1 MGIRT
6 VAVVALAG
14 WVGWLL
20 FHGVVRRKVPWVGIA
35 VISVPLVLLF
45 WTERQWISAE
55 REFSAVARSIAPGS
69 AGVHCQRMGE
79 AFVYAS
85 GDLGRV
91 QFDENGRPD
100 GPAMITY
107 ETCQRLTEYAHE
119 STFDRMSPS
128 LDLVIAVHVL
138 SHESWHLT
146 GDGSEADTEC
156 RAMQS
161 DAAVAERLGA
171 TPQQARGL
179 AETYAA
185 AVYPEMSSDYRT
197 SDCVKGGRLD
207 LTPDDGRWP

>member
-1 MGIRT
+1 VGIRT
-6 VAVVALAG
+6 VVVVALAG
-14 WVGWLL
+14 WLGWLL
-20 FHGVVRRKVPWVGIA
+20 FRGVVRRKVPWVGIA
-35 VISVPLVLLF
+35 LIAVPLVVLF

-55 REFSAVARSIAPGS
+55 REFTAVAHSIAPGS

-79 AFVYAS
+79 AFVYV
-85 GDLGRV
+85 GGELGRV
-91 QFDENGRPD
+91 EWGDDGGPA

-107 ETCQRLTEYAHE
+107 ETCQRLTDYARA

-128 LDLVIAVHVL
+128 LDTVIAVHVL

-146 GDGSEADTEC
+146 GDHSESDTEC

-171 TPQQARGL
+171 TPQQARAL

-185 AVYPEMSSDYRT
+185 AVYPEMSDAYRDR
-197 SDCVKGGRLD
+197 DCVDGGSLD
-207 LTPDDGRWP
+207 LTPGDGLWP

>member
-1 MGIRT
+1 VGIRT
-6 VAVVALAG
+6 VVVVALAG
-14 WVGWLL
+14 WLGWLL
-20 FHGVVRRKVPWVGIA
+20 FRGVLRRKVPWVGVA
-35 VISVPLVLLF
+35 LISVPLVLLF

-55 REFSAVARSIAPGS
+55 REFTSVARSIAPGS

-91 QFDENGRPD
+91 QFDENGLPD

-107 ETCQRLTEYAHE
+107 ETCQRLTEYVHE

-161 DAAVAERLGA
+161 DAAVAQQLGA
-171 TPQQARGL
+171 TPSQARAL
-179 AETYAA
+179 AETYAI
-185 AVYPEMSSDYRT
+185 AVYPEMSADYRS
-197 SDCVKGGRLD
+197 SDCVKDGRLD
-207 LTPDDGRWP
+207 LTPGDGRWP